1 MCMLQLCG
9 YWTNWLGDCHCES
22 GCGFLLY
29 LCVEGNTLLT
39 HWWSLKCT
47 PQLIG
52 QRGLT
57 PPPLPHPAVVPGF
70 ADDHFVGTAIEGDT
84 VRLPCQLTN
93 MHPNLSSLYMVQWR
107 QDNAEIS
114 YGNKYSKLH
123 DNSLIIED
131 FDEEDTGKSFYCYIR
146 QIGSY
151 NFQGEYPESG
161 PGQLLMLGE
170 L

>member
-1 MCMLQLCG
+1 MCILQFCG

-47 PQLIG
+47 LQLIG

-70 ADDHFVGTAIEGDT
+70 ADVHFVGTAIEGDT
-84 VRLPCQLTN
+84 VHLPCQLTN
-93 MHPNLSSLYMVQWR
+93 MHPNLRNLYMVQWR
-107 QDNAEIS
+107 RDNAEIS
-114 YGNKYSKLH
+114 FGNKYSKLPN
-123 DNSLIIED
+123 NSLIIKD
-131 FDEEDTGKSFYCYIR
+131 FDVEYTGKSFTCYIR

-161 PGQLLMLGE
+161 PRQLLMLGV